1 MAVGNSIWYII
12 GAMLGV
18 ATLGLLA
25 VVIYYRATKKKYAA
39 NKKLYQKDQ
48 IVVKNKSSLRDV
60 FDRIYQAAYLVF
72 VKIPI
77 VKHYTKKTRLKLEM
91 VNDYTEYE
99 IRKKTGS
106 IMLGSL
112 LFIFSALFVFLNV
125 VSDLYMASI
134 VTLMV
139 FVINDVMINSRVN
152 KVADKILRQIPEVFT
167 EIRHSFH
174 EHGMIEE
181 AFNDAIDELEDAEI
195 MPQIRKIKEAIMSD
209 NPEVQLEKYYD
220 TAPNKFLK
228 LFAGVSYLTM
238 ELGDRKVGGISV
250 YLKNLNNILNDVY
263 LEILKKDK
271 INYMF
276 RSLTGIAIAPI
287 FFIQIV
293 EKWAVTNFP
302 ALINFYSS
310 SFGFIIQAIL
320 MVSIFLAYFML
331 KVIKE
336 DSNEIKFDRIATK
349 RWQDQVYKWPIVRTV
364 IDGFMPAE
372 HTKKYLKLSERIKT
386 TNSYLTMNWFYV
398 NKFTYAIVTFIAM
411 FVLLINIHIID
422 LNSIYNDIS
431 EEFIGLGTLSEEDQR
446 AAELMNQQDK
456 VVVDELKDE
465 KNVTEDAVRYAL
477 EKQSGGK
484 VDDADVERVL
494 EKIESVKNN
503 YLKFWEVIIALLV
516 AWIAYFVPNITLFI
530 KNKIRELEKE
540 DEVMQFQSI
549 ILMLM
554 YIERV
559 DVQTILEWLE
569 RYAYAFKEPIATAL
583 NNYEAGA
590 IEALEDLKDA
600 VPQKD
605 FKRIVEALI
614 SAVERIPIRDAFDE
628 LETERSFQYE
638 RRKDTNER
646 IIQKKTTMGKAIGF
660 TPLIILVAGYFVGPL
675 LLVSIMQLMT
685 YFETMS
691 F

>member
-1 MAVGNSIWYII
+1 
-12 GAMLGV
+12 
-18 ATLGLLA
+18 
-25 VVIYYRATKKKYAA
+25 
-39 NKKLYQKDQ
+39 
-48 IVVKNKSSLRDV
+48 
-60 FDRIYQAAYLVF
+60 
-72 VKIPI
+72 
-77 VKHYTKKTRLKLEM
+77 
-91 VNDYTEYE
+91 
-99 IRKKTGS
+99 
-106 IMLGSL
+106 
-112 LFIFSALFVFLNV
+112 
-125 VSDLYMASI
+125 
-134 VTLMV
+134 
-139 FVINDVMINSRVN
+139 
-152 KVADKILRQIPEVFT
+152 
-167 EIRHSFH
+167 
-174 EHGMIEE
+174 
-181 AFNDAIDELEDAEI
+181 
-195 MPQIRKIKEAIMSD
+195 MSD

-238 ELGDRKVGGISV
+238 ELGDREVNGISV

-293 EKWAVTNFP
+293 ESWAVSNFP

-310 SFGFIIQAIL
+310 SFGFIVQAIL
-320 MVSIFLAYFML
+320 MVSIFLAYFLL

-336 DSNEIKFDRIATK
+336 DANEIKFDRIVTQK
-349 RWQDQVYKWPIVRTV
+349 WQDRAYKIPVVRFIV
-364 IDGFMPAE
+364 DGFMPAE
-372 HTKKYLKLSERIKT
+372 HTKKYMKLSDRIKS
-386 TNSYLTMNWFYV
+386 TNSFLTMQWFYI
-398 NKFTYAIVTFIAM
+398 NKFMYALVAFVAM
-411 FVLLINIHIID
+411 FILLINIHMID

-431 EEFIGLGTLSEEDQR
+431 EEFIGLGTLSAEDQA
-446 AAELMNQQDK
+446 AAEAMNAQDK
-456 VVVDELKDE
+456 VVVDTLKDE
-465 KNVTEDAVRYAL
+465 KNITRDDVKYAL
-477 EKQSGGK
+477 QKEAGGQVTDSD
-484 VDDADVERVL
+484 VDRVM
-494 EKIESVKNN
+494 EKIEGVKNN
-503 YLKFWEVIIALLV
+503 FLKFWEVIIALLV

-530 KNKIRELEKE
+530 KNKIRALEKE

-569 RYAYAFKEPIATAL
+569 RYSYAYKEPISTAL

-590 IEALEDLKDA
+590 VEALEDLKDA

-605 FKRIVEALI
+605 FKRIIEALI
-614 SAVERIPIRDAFDE
+614 SAVERIPIKDAFDE

-646 IIQKKTTMGKAIGF
+646 IIQKKTSMGKAIGF

>member
-1 MAVGNSIWYII
+1 MAVGNNIWYII
-12 GAMLGV
+12 GGMMGV
-18 ATLGLLA
+18 AVFGLLA

-48 IVVKNKSSLRDV
+48 IVVKNKTSFRDV
-60 FDRIYQAAYLVF
+60 FDRIFQVAYLVLT
-72 VKIPI
+72 KIPI
-77 VKHYTKKTRLKLEM
+77 IKHYTKKTRLKLEM

-106 IMLGSL
+106 IMLGSI
-112 LFIFSALFVFLNV
+112 LFIFAALFVFLNV
-125 VSDLYMASI
+125 VSDLYMAAI

-152 KVADKILRQIPEVFT
+152 KVADKIIRQIPEVFT

-181 AFNDAIDELEDAEI
+181 AFNDAIDELEDKEI

-238 ELGDRKVGGISV
+238 ELGDRKVDGVSV

-271 INYMF
+271 INYKF
-276 RSLTGIAIAPI
+276 KSLTGIAIAPI

-293 EKWAVTNFP
+293 ESWAISNFP

-310 SFGFIIQAIL
+310 SFGFIIQSIL
-320 MVSIFLAYFML
+320 MVSIFVAYFLL
-331 KVIKE
+331 KVVKE
-336 DSNEIKFDRIATK
+336 DSNEIKFDRIVTQK
-349 RWQDQVYKWPIVRTV
+349 WQDKAYRIPIVRV
-364 IDGFMPAE
+364 IIDGFMPRE
-372 HTKKYLKLSERIKT
+372 HTRKYAKLSERIKS
-386 TNSYLTMNWFYV
+386 TNSFLTMQWFYI
-398 NKFTYAIVTFIAM
+398 NKFMYAILTFVAM
-411 FVLLINIHIID
+411 FILLINIHIID
-422 LNSIYNDIS
+422 LDSIYNDIS
-431 EEFIGLGTLSEEDQR
+431 EEFIGLGTLSEEDQK
-446 AAELMNQQDK
+446 AAELMNKQDK
-456 VVVDELKDE
+456 EVIDTLKDE
-465 KNVTEDAVRYAL
+465 KNVTKETIKYELQKVA
-477 EKQSGGK
+477 GGQ
-484 VDDADVERVL
+484 VSDTDVERVL
-494 EKIESVKNN
+494 EKIEGVKNN
-503 YLKFWEVIIALLV
+503 FLKFWEVIIALLI
-516 AWIAYFVPNITLFI
+516 AWIAYFIPNITLFM
-530 KNKIRELEKE
+530 KNKMRALEKE

-569 RYAYAFKEPIATAL
+569 RYSYAYKEPIATAL

-590 IEALEDLKDA
+590 IEALEELKDA

-638 RRKDTNER
+638 KRKDTNER
-646 IIQKKTTMGKAIGF
+646 IIQKKTSLGSTIGF
-660 TPLIILVAGYFVGPL
+660 APLIILVAGYFVGPL

-685 YFETMS
+685 YFSTMS

>member
-1 MAVGNSIWYII
+1 MASNIWYIV
-12 GAMLGV
+12 GGMVGFAFV
-18 ATLGLLA
+18 GLLA
-25 VVIYYRATKKKYAA
+25 VVIYYQITKKKYAA
-39 NKKLYQKDQ
+39 NRKLYQKEQ

-60 FDRIYQAAYLVF
+60 FDRIYQASYLIL

-77 VKHYTKKTRLKLEM
+77 IKLYTKKTRLKLEM

-99 IRKKTGS
+99 IRKKTAS

-112 LFIFSALFVFLNV
+112 IFIFAALFIFLNV
-125 VSDLYMASI
+125 VTDLYMAAI
-134 VTLMV
+134 VTIMV
-139 FVINDVMINSRVN
+139 FVINDVLIDSRVN

-181 AFNDAIDELEDAEI
+181 AFNDAIDELEDKEI
-195 MPQIRKIKEAIMSD
+195 MPQIRKIRDAIMSD

-238 ELGDRKVGGISV
+238 ELGDRKIDGVSV

-293 EKWAVTNFP
+293 ENWAMSNFP

-310 SFGFIIQAIL
+310 SIGFVIQAIL
-320 MVSIFLAYFML
+320 MVSIFVAYFLL

-336 DSNEIKFDRIATK
+336 DSNEIKFDRIASEK
-349 RWQDQVYKWPIVRTV
+349 WQDKAYKIPFVKFI
-364 IDGFMPAE
+364 IDGFTPHE
-372 HTKKYLKLSERIKT
+372 YTRKHIKLTDRIKS
-386 TNSYLTMNWFYV
+386 TNSYLTLHWFYI
-398 NKFTYAIVTFIAM
+398 NKFTYSIVTFIAM
-411 FVLLINIHIID
+411 FILLINIHYID
-422 LNSIYNDIS
+422 LNSIYNNIS
-431 EEFIGLGTLSEEDQR
+431 QEFIGLGKLSAEDQE
-446 AAELMNQQDK
+446 AAEMINKYDK
-456 VVVDELKDE
+456 EVVEELKDE
-465 KNVTEDAVRYAL
+465 KNVTREDIKYTL
-477 EKQSGGK
+477 ERVTGGEIS
-484 VDDADVERVL
+484 DADINRVM
-494 EKIESVKNN
+494 EKIGGVKNN
-503 YLKFWEVIIALLV
+503 FLKFWEIIIALVV
-516 AWIAYFVPNITLFI
+516 AWMAYFIPNITLFM
-530 KNKIRELEKE
+530 KNKIRALEKE

-569 RYAYAFKEPIATAL
+569 RYAYAFKEPISTAL

-590 IEALEDLKDA
+590 VEALEELEDA

-605 FKRIVEALI
+605 FKRIIQALI
-614 SAVERIPIRDAFDE
+614 SAVERIPIRNAFDE

-646 IIQKKTTMGKAIGF
+646 IVQKKSTLGKAIGF

-675 LLVSIMQLMT
+675 LLVSIMQLVT
-685 YFETMS
+685 YFGQMS
-691 F
+691 L

>member
-1 MAVGNSIWYII
+1 MASNIWYIVGGMI
-12 GAMLGV
+12 GFAFI
-18 ATLGLLA
+18 GLLA
-25 VVIYYRATKKKYAA
+25 VIIYYQVTKKKYAG

-48 IVVKNKSSLRDV
+48 IVVKNKTSMRDL
-60 FDRIYQAAYLVF
+60 FDRIYQTAYLAL

-77 VKHYTKKTRLKLEM
+77 IKHYTKKTRLKLEM

-112 LFIFSALFVFLNV
+112 LFIFTALFVFFNV
-125 VSDLYMASI
+125 VSDLYMAAI
-134 VTLMV
+134 VAMMV

-152 KVADKILRQIPEVFT
+152 KVADKILRQLPEVFT

-181 AFNDAIDELEDAEI
+181 AFNDAIEELEDKEI
-195 MPQIRKIKEAIMSD
+195 MPQIRKIRDAILSD

-238 ELGDRKVGGISV
+238 ELGDREVNGVSV

-287 FFIQIV
+287 FFIEIV
-293 EKWAVTNFP
+293 EGWAIANFP

-310 SFGFIIQAIL
+310 SFGFVVQAIL
-320 MVSIFLAYFML
+320 MISIFLAYFLL

-336 DSNEIKFDRIATK
+336 DANEIKFDRIVSQK
-349 RWQDQVYKWPIVRTV
+349 WQDKAYKFSLVKFLV
-364 IDGFMPAE
+364 NGFMPRE
-372 HTKKYLKLSERIKT
+372 HTKKYQKLSDRIKS
-386 TNSYLTMNWFYV
+386 TNSFLTMPWFYI
-398 NKFTYAIVTFIAM
+398 NKFMYAVVTFIAM
-411 FVLLINIHIID
+411 FILLINIHLID
-422 LNSIYNDIS
+422 LDSIYNDIS
-431 EEFIGLGTLSEEDQR
+431 QEFIGLGTLSDEDQK
-446 AAELMNQQDK
+446 AAELMN
-456 VVVDELKDE
+456 LKDKE
-465 KNVTEDAVRYAL
+465 IVDKLKNEQNVTKEDVKAEL
-477 EKQSGGK
+477 QKQQGSGVK
-484 VDDADVERVL
+484 DTDVDRVF
-494 EKIESVKNN
+494 EKIEGVKNN
-503 YLKFWEVIIALLV
+503 FLKFWEVIIALLV
-516 AWIAYFVPNITLFI
+516 AWIAYFIPNITLFI
-530 KNKIRELEKE
+530 KNKIRALEKE

-554 YIERV
+554 YIERI

-569 RYAYAFKEPIATAL
+569 RYSYAYKEPIATAL

-590 IEALEDLKDA
+590 LEALEDLKDT

-614 SAVERIPIRDAFDE
+614 SAVERIPIKDAFDE

-646 IIQKKTTMGKAIGF
+646 IIQKKTSLGKTIGF
-660 TPLIILVAGYFVGPL
+660 APLIILVAGYFVGPL